1 MSDYLIQTRDPY
13 FTAAQEDRSAPRT
26 VIATVGTEVIFI
38 EVAVMAA
45 HESDLP
51 MGLLETIGRLL
62 RDAGRT
68 AQEIDGP
75 AFFRCDL

>member
-1 MSDYLIQTRDPY
+1 MTIEPFLLLRDAEAY
-13 FTAAQEDRSAPRT
+13 QEELGSAFPD
-26 VIATVGTEVIFI
+26 VFDDSFLFFFV

>member
-1 MSDYLIQTRDPY
+1 MTIEPFLLLRDAEAY
-13 FTAAQEDRSAPRT
+13 QEQLGSAFPD
-26 VIATVGTEVIFI
+26 VFDDPFLFFFV